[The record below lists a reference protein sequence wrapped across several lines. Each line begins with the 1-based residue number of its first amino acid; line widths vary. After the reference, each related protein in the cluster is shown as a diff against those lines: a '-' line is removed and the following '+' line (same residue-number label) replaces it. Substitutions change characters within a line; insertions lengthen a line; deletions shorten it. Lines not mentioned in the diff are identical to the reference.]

1 MEQYLIE
8 EIDISGLLKAR
19 DQFEEYR
26 QHLSRKQD
34 RAGAIQAFEFSYERA
49 WKTAKKILEKKGV
62 ETASPRDCFREA
74 ARVGLISDPKIW
86 FEFLQIRNLTVH
98 TYDESTAQKV
108 VESFDKFSKSLNEL
122 ITNLEKMK

>member
-19 DQFEEYR
+19 EQFEEYR

-49 WKTAKKILEKKGV
+49 WKTAKKVLEKKGL
-62 ETASPRDCFREA
+62 EAASPRDCFREA
-74 ARVGLISDPKIW
+74 ARISLISDPQIW
-86 FEFLQIRNLTVH
+86 FEFLNIRNLTVH
-98 TYDESTAQKV
+98 TYNEEAAEKV
-108 VESFDKFSKSLNEL
+108 VEKFDTFSKALNEM